1 MRMGHVWVLLVVA
14 ACQKGAGDRPARG
27 SERGDCRE
35 DKTCEVGL
43 LCLSDLCV
51 RPPPADCTVVAE
63 TLTSLELGNY
73 APVEERAPKV
83 AKHRAACDA
92 QRVSKEEGACLD
104 KVRDTWSAAQ
114 CVPRMFPESK
124 ANPQACGKVEA
135 KIREVMAP
143 QVATYEQ
150 NPQMKKYYE
159 TALKVMRQSCE
170 EDRWPQAFLDCALA
184 NAQPGDLNFYA
195 CQQQIPPALQQK
207 LAERLQT
214 AMTDQMR

>member
-1 MRMGHVWVLLVVA
+1 MRMGSVWVLLVVA
-14 ACQKGAGDRPARG
+14 ACQNGAAERPTPG
-27 SERGDCRE
+27 TERGDCRA
-35 DKTCEVGL
+35 DQSCDVGL
-43 LCLSDLCV
+43 WCLSNLCV
-51 RPPPADCTVVAE
+51 RPPPADCTAVAE

-83 AKHRAACDA
+83 AKYKASCTSLRI
-92 QRVSKEEGACLD
+92 SKEEGVCLD

-114 CVPRMFPESK
+114 CVPRLFPESK
-124 ANPQACGKVEA
+124 PSAQDCGKVEA

-143 QVATYEQ
+143 QVATYDQ

-159 TALKVMRQSCE
+159 TALVVMRQSCE
-170 EDRWPQAFLDCALA
+170 QDRWPKAFIDCALA
-184 NAQPGDLNFYA
+184 NAQPGDMNFYA

-214 AMTDQMR
+214 AMTEQMR